1 MLRRYKLQ
9 FVGMEIDSNFRIGNQ
24 VQIDFD
30 NLGEFIEIP
39 LFKNNEKEVE
49 RE

>member
-1 MLRRYKLQ
+1 MLRRFKLQ

-39 LFKNNEKEVE
+39 LFKNEE
-49 RE
+49 RGEER